1 MPSVRLLGLVGQEKV
16 CVPGQS
22 DLNQSASVA
31 DWQEYRAVTPNGSN
45 PGAA

>member
-22 DLNQSASVA
+22 DLNQIAAVA
-31 DWQEYRAVTPNGSN
+31 DWQEYRVVTPNGSN